1 MKDIKARR
9 GAFYLRRVVAEG
21 EHERQ
26 DFKYLISDAA
36 KIARSI
42 SAFANHSGGCL
53 LIGVKDNGTI
63 AGVRNEE
70 DVYVVEQAAQLY
82 CHPSQPVEFT
92 AFTAEDGAMVIR
104 AEIRPHTGRSVMAR
118 HADGS
123 WHAYFRV
130 ADENILAPDLM
141 VKAWERKNRAE
152 DSVVCLT
159 AAQRR
164 LLSSLE
170 ATGEEGASLAEL
182 MKEARMSESA
192 ASDTVTA
199 LYAMGVADFRFSA
212 DRTFRI
218 VFTEPGDEPL
228 P

>member
-26 DFKYLISDAA
+26 DFKYLISDAV

-82 CHPSQPVEFT
+82 CRPSQPVEFT

-170 ATGEEGASLAEL
+170 ATGEEGASLPEL

-212 DRTFRI
+212 DLTFRI

>member
-82 CHPSQPVEFT
+82 CRPSQPVEFT
-92 AFTAEDGAMVIR
+92 AFTAEDGAIVIR

-159 AAQRR
+159 TAQRR

-170 ATGEEGASLAEL
+170 AAGEEGASLPEL

>member
-82 CHPSQPVEFT
+82 CRPSQPVEFT

>member
-1 MKDIKARR
+1 
-9 GAFYLRRVVAEG
+9 
-21 EHERQ
+21 
-26 DFKYLISDAA
+26 
-36 KIARSI
+36 
-42 SAFANHSGGCL
+42 
-53 LIGVKDNGTI
+53 
-63 AGVRNEE
+63 
-70 DVYVVEQAAQLY
+70 
-82 CHPSQPVEFT
+82 
-92 AFTAEDGAMVIR
+92 MVIR

-170 ATGEEGASLAEL
+170 AAGEEGASLPEL

>member
-82 CHPSQPVEFT
+82 CRPSQPVEFT

-152 DSVVCLT
+152 DSVVRLT
-159 AAQRR
+159 STQRR
-164 LLSSLE
+164 LLGSLE
-170 ATGEEGASLAEL
+170 AAGEEGASLAEL

-218 VFTEPGDEPL
+218 VFTESGDEPL

>member
-82 CHPSQPVEFT
+82 CRPSQPVEFT

-159 AAQRR
+159 APQRR

-170 ATGEEGASLAEL
+170 AAGEEGTSLAEL
-182 MKEARMSESA
+182 MKEARMSEAA

>member
-1 MKDIKARR
+1 MKDLKARR
-9 GAFYLRRVVAEG
+9 GAFYLRRAVAEG

-82 CHPSQPVEFT
+82 CRPSQPVEFT

-164 LLSSLE
+164 LFSSLE
-170 ATGEEGASLAEL
+170 AAGEEGASLAEL

-218 VFTEPGDEPL
+218 VFTESGDEPL

>member
-82 CHPSQPVEFT
+82 CRPSQPVEFT

-159 AAQRR
+159 STQRR
-164 LLSSLE
+164 LLGSLE
-170 ATGEEGASLAEL
+170 AAGEEGASLAEL

-218 VFTEPGDEPL
+218 VFTETGDEPL

>member
-82 CHPSQPVEFT
+82 CRPSQPVEFT

-159 AAQRR
+159 STQRR

-170 ATGEEGASLAEL
+170 AAGEEGASLAEL

-218 VFTEPGDEPL
+218 VFTETGEEPL

>member
-1 MKDIKARR
+1 M
-9 GAFYLRRVVAEG
+9 
-21 EHERQ
+21 
-26 DFKYLISDAA
+26 
-36 KIARSI
+36 
-42 SAFANHSGGCL
+42 
-53 LIGVKDNGTI
+53 KDNGTI

-82 CHPSQPVEFT
+82 CRPSQPVEFT
-92 AFTAEDGAMVIR
+92 AFTAEDGAIVIR

-170 ATGEEGASLAEL
+170 AAGEEGASLPEL

>member
-26 DFKYLISDAA
+26 DFKYLISDAV

-70 DVYVVEQAAQLY
+70 DVYVVEQAARLY
-82 CHPSQPVEFT
+82 CRPSQPVEFT

-170 ATGEEGASLAEL
+170 ATGEEGASLPEL